1 MTVKNREGDRTD
13 MKSGEKIL
21 AELLE
26 RYPALCPCGA
36 SIRDA
41 CGALLHTAE
50 AGGKILLCGN
60 GGSCADCGHISGEL
74 LKGFL
79 SKRPLSESDRKKW
92 EPFEGGRRLSG
103 TLQYG
108 VCAIPLPAMT
118 AAMTAFGN
126 DVSPEAVYAQLVLAM
141 GKSGDALLCIST
153 SGSSKNVVNAAVTAK
168 ALGIACVGLT
178 GETGG
183 RLAELCDVCI
193 RVPGTETFK
202 IQELHLPVYHCICAA
217 LEAELFRD
225 RL

>member
-1 MTVKNREGDRTD
+1 MKN
-13 MKSGEKIL
+13 GEKIL

-26 RYPALCPCGA
+26 RYPALQPCGA
-36 SIRDA
+36 PIRKA
-41 CGALLHTAE
+41 CAALLRTAQ

-60 GGSCADCGHISGEL
+60 GGSCADCEHISGEL

-79 SKRPLSESDRKKW
+79 SKRPLSENDRKKW
-92 EPFEGGRRLSG
+92 ELYEGGNRLSG

-118 AAMTAFGN
+118 AAATAFGN

-153 SGSSKNVVNAAVTAK
+153 SGNSGNVVNAAITAK
-168 ALGIACVGLT
+168 ALGLACVGLT
-178 GETGG
+178 GERGG

-193 RVPGTETFK
+193 RVPGTETFR
-202 IQELHLPVYHCICAA
+202 IQELHLPVYHCICAV
-217 LEAELFRD
+217 LEAGLFGERP
-225 RL
+225 